1 MINSNFYIKNTHNVN
16 WNSFNYFHFF
26 YLIKK
31 ACKCK
36 KSLQM
41 QAFYQNFKYNYRT
54 GIPLDTVIGATPY
67 TSVVK
72 LTKFGWATTPFHSSE
87 SRYVSTDSALEK

>member
-1 MINSNFYIKNTHNVN
+1 
-16 WNSFNYFHFF
+16 
-26 YLIKK
+26 
-31 ACKCK
+31 
-36 KSLQM
+36 M

-72 LTKFGWATTPFHSSE
+72 LTKFG
-87 SRYVSTDSALEK
+87 